1 MHKCARALLSLKC
14 SSDPFCA
21 KFLTEYINCFKDKEE
36 EEDTDFDD
44 FDDFNDVTAIINK
57 FPVLDC

>member
-1 MHKCARALLSLKC
+1 MQELYFPLRVLLTPSVLNFLPSKKLALKT
-14 SSDPFCA
+14 
-21 KFLTEYINCFKDKEE
+21 KKEE
-36 EEDTDFDD
+36 EEDTVFDD

>member
-1 MHKCARALLSLKC
+1 MQELYFPSRVLLTPSVLNFLPGTSMALKT
-14 SSDPFCA
+14 
-21 KFLTEYINCFKDKEE
+21 KKEK
-36 EEDTDFDD
+36 EEDTVFDD